1 MHTDP
6 LGRKHSEVLEY
17 ISCSNV
23 DRRSVFP
30 VRHSFVP
37 FPLRWARSPSKAND
51 QGTIQWAQH
60 KLLLCFHLKALQIK
74 TNGMMSSTMDHHQ
87 SDTCFIYKW
96 RKCNVMQGWC

>member
-1 MHTDP
+1 MNEVSSSATTLMNKENTKKRNKCSMHTDP

-30 VRHSFVP
+30 VRRSFVP

-60 KLLLCFHLKALQIK
+60 KLLLLKKKQALFSLERSP
-74 TNGMMSSTMDHHQ
+74 N
-87 SDTCFIYKW
+87 
-96 RKCNVMQGWC
+96 